1 MLHQLQ
7 KNIMKVED
15 KKLNLKEKYSKAIVT
30 GGAGF
35 IGSHLVEELLH
46 QGLEVVSIDNY
57 FAGKRENLEK
67 FHDYGCFH
75 EINCDVTDYENLKKY
90 FDGVDIVFHEAASKK
105 TICLNDPRKDLL
117 INGTGTF
124 NILELARDFGVKKV
138 VHASTGSVYGEARY
152 FPQDE
157 EHPLNPTSYYGV
169 SKLAGEK
176 YVRAFCDLYDMDCTM
191 LRYFHVYGPRQEN
204 SDVGGVVS
212 IFGRRVMNGEPP
224 IIHGDG
230 TQQRSFTYVKDLVH
244 INMLV
249 AMADGT
255 KGEVYNCASGIN
267 VTVGELA
274 EKVKEHFGRKDLQ
287 TIYDDWTVGDIKTFD
302 VSNEKI
308 KNLGHKFEWEFDEGL
323 RETLNWLENYLKE
336 KSE

>member
-1 MLHQLQ
+1 M
-7 KNIMKVED
+7 N
-15 KKLNLKEKYSKAIVT
+15 LNEKYAKALVT

-35 IGSHLVEELLH
+35 IGSHLVEELLR

-57 FAGKRENLEK
+57 FAGKKENLEQ
-67 FHDYGCFH
+67 FHDYEGFQ
-75 EINCDVTDYENLKKY
+75 EVNCDVTDFENLKKY

-105 TICLNDPRKDLL
+105 TICLNDPRKDLQ
-117 INGTGTF
+117 INGGGTF

-212 IFGRRVMNGEPP
+212 IFGRRVINGEPP

-230 TQQRSFTYVKDLVH
+230 TQQRSFTYVKDLVN

-249 AMADGT
+249 AMAEGT

-267 VTVGELA
+267 VTVKELA
-274 EKVKEHFGRKDLQ
+274 DKVKAHFHRNDLQ
-287 TIYDDWTVGDIKTFD
+287 TIYDDWTIGDIKVFD

-308 KNLGHKFEWEFDEGL
+308 RKLGYEFQWSFDEGL
-323 RETLNWLENYLKE
+323 KETLDWLEHYLK
-336 KSE
+336 SSANQ

>member
-1 MLHQLQ
+1 MR
-7 KNIMKVED
+7 
-15 KKLNLKEKYSKAIVT
+15 LKEKYSKAIVT

-35 IGSHLVEELLH
+35 IGSHLVEELLS

-57 FAGKRENLEK
+57 FAGKKENLAQ
-67 FHDYGCFH
+67 FHDYDCFH
-75 EINCDVTDYENLKKY
+75 EINCDVTDYDHLKKH
-90 FDGVDIVFHEAASKK
+90 FEGVDIVFHEAASKK

-138 VHASTGSVYGEARY
+138 VHASTGSVYGEAMY

-212 IFGRRVMNGEPP
+212 IFGRRVINGEPP
-224 IIHGDG
+224 NIHGDG
-230 TQQRSFTYVKDLVH
+230 TQQRSFTYVKDLVKA
-244 INMLV
+244 NMLV
-249 AMADGT
+249 AMASGT

-274 EKVKEHFGRKDLQ
+274 EKVKEHFGRQDLQ

-308 KNLGHKFEWEFDEGL
+308 KKLGHEFQWGFDEGL
-323 RETLNWLENYLKE
+323 KETLNWLEHYLKAD
-336 KSE
+336 KNR